1 MPGDSRAERACD
13 QSCSFLAI
21 SNVRFRDKKE
31 TLTQN
36 YRRLGLISR
45 LQLPTGGAEQKI
57 HEKVKNSHALDLK
70 RVKSIERTIV
80 SEARVERD
88 AEGNITRII
97 RGASMRANPLNDPL
111 NEFDSDED
119 EDGPE
124 EQGADHGEW
133 GGIEDE
139 EEPTEVVRLLEA
151 EASVEYEKR
160 PRGQS
165 EMELEWLRRLV
176 RKHGDDVEAMVWDKK
191 LNPMQQTAGDLT
203 RRIKRWKGSL

>member
-1 MPGDSRAERACD
+1 
-13 QSCSFLAI
+13 
-21 SNVRFRDKKE
+21 
-31 TLTQN
+31 
-36 YRRLGLISR
+36 
-45 LQLPTGGAEQKI
+45 
-57 HEKVKNSHALDLK
+57 
-70 RVKSIERTIV
+70 
-80 SEARVERD
+80 
-88 AEGNITRII
+88 
-97 RGASMRANPLNDPL
+97 MRANPLNDPL